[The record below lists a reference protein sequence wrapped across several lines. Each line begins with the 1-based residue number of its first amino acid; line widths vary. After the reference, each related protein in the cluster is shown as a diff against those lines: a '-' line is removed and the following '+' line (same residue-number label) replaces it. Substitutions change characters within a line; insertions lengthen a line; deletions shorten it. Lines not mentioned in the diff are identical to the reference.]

1 MNELVKISYENER
14 PTVLGRDLHE
24 ALEIQ
29 TPYHIWFPRMCE
41 YGFEE
46 SRDFSTLYKIVQR
59 ADGTEMP
66 KNKQDHQLSID
77 MAKEI
82 CMIQRSEIGKKC
94 REYFLEIERQWNTP
108 EAVMSRALKFANA
121 RLEAITQQ
129 NQQLQEAVKDQA
141 LLIDEMKPKVL
152 FADAVETS
160 KQSILIGDFAKILK
174 QNGYNF
180 GQNRLFD
187 FLRNNGF
194 LIKAWNASRNMPTQK
209 SMELGLFEVK
219 ERTVNNPD
227 GSIRLTKTT
236 KMTGKGQIY
245 FMNGFAS
252 GKFQI

>member
-1 MNELVKISYENER
+1 MNEIVKVSYDAGA
-14 PTVLGRDLHE
+14 PMVLGRDLHE
-24 ALEIQ
+24 ALGIGTKYTE
-29 TPYHIWFPRMCE
+29 WFSRMCE

-46 SRDFSTLYKIVQR
+46 GRDYFSFLGNRV
-59 ADGTEMP
+59 DGLVGKPRTE
-66 KNKQDHQLSID
+66 HQLKID

-108 EAVMSRALKFANA
+108 EAVMSRALKYANA

-129 NQQLQEAVKDQA
+129 NQQLHEKVNDQA
-141 LLIDEMKPKVL
+141 QLIEEMKPKAL
-152 FADAVETS
+152 FAEAVETS

-187 FLRNNGF
+187 FLRDNGF

-219 ERTVNNPD
+219 ERTINNPD

-252 GKFQI
+252 GKFKI

>member
-1 MNELVKISYENER
+1 MNELVIVNYDNEQ
-14 PTVLGRDLHE
+14 PTVLGRNLHE
-24 ALEIQ
+24 VLKIQ

-46 SRDFSTLYKIVQR
+46 NKDFCTILYESTGGRPAQ
-59 ADGTEMP
+59 
-66 KNKQDHQLSID
+66 NHQLTID

-108 EAVMSRALKFANA
+108 EAVMSRALKFAEK

-129 NQQLQEAVKDQA
+129 NVQLQKTVDFQSQQIE
-141 LLIDEMKPKVL
+141 EMKPKAL

-174 QNGYNF
+174 QNGHNI
-180 GQNRLFD
+180 GQNRLFE
-187 FLRNNGF
+187 FLRDNGY
-194 LIKAWNASRNMPTQK
+194 LIKAWNSSRNMPTQK
-209 SMELGLFEVK
+209 SMELELFEVK
-219 ERTVNNPD
+219 ERTINNPD
-227 GSIRLTKTT
+227 GSIRLTRTT